1 MQSADDIENQYD
13 KVTLDSDNPNDPL
26 LPRSGRS
33 SARGAQPLRRSLE
46 VIELDDIPP
55 IIKSNNGNVFWA
67 DEKCGRRVGLTATEA
82 RLFLKLLQTDE
93 PENYNYDEFKA
104 MFDDFG
110 REQKR
115 LEDLVHAVKWW
126 NIPMYHQKAIWN
138 ARIQWLKRMDEP
150 RLWLLYLMARRRRI
164 LKKATEKV
172 LCRLREKRRARMALQ
187 ESPTRGRQPKTETVN
202 KENQRP
208 TRTVMIND
216 ETQTSDL
223 QLDIPTPP
231 VKQGPRA
238 SFVSETSQ
246 TSDVKLGVIQRIRDS
261 LSESRHRESH
271 QGSGSRHGHSRSSHG
286 HCPVFEDRIEATREH
301 IKHQVEIIMP
311 EQKPYIVI
319 GWFVR
324 TASDPH
330 ERILQFDKP
339 EELFKSMRKGER
351 SVRGYRRFLSLRG
364 LRGFGLY
371 KCDISRGAHI
381 PLNLNASQEAVLSQ
395 LYLAYQASYRHEDD
409 DVARAWQGWVHK
421 NLNDGKDNPLE
432 GRYSLQLIY
441 DWSSYRLSTVVAL
454 PLLLS
459 LAIGFW
465 YMNGQGDVVTAWTL
479 ALYIVTAA
487 AALIALM
494 AIIGSLKDI

>member
-1 MQSADDIENQYD
+1 MQSSTDIENQYD
-13 KVTLDSDNPNDPL
+13 KVSLDYENPADPL
-26 LPRSGRS
+26 LPRSGRTS
-33 SARGAQPLRRSLE
+33 TRGAQPLRRSLE

-67 DEKCGRRVGLTATEA
+67 DERCARRVGLTGTEA

-93 PENYNYDEFKA
+93 PENYNYDDFKA

-110 REQKR
+110 REQRR

-126 NIPMYHQKAIWN
+126 NIRMYRQRAIWK
-138 ARIQWLKRMDEP
+138 ARIDWLKRMDEP

-172 LCRLREKRRARMALQ
+172 LFRLREKRSVRMAMQ
-187 ESPTRGRQPKTETVN
+187 ESPTRGRQPTPAN
-202 KENQRP
+202 QQENLQPARN
-208 TRTVMIND
+208 TMIND
-216 ETQTSDL
+216 ETQTSSEL

-231 VKQGPRA
+231 AKQGPRA
-238 SFVSETSQ
+238 SFVSATSQ
-246 TSDVKLGVIQRIRDS
+246 TSDIKLGVIQRIRDS
-261 LSESRHRESH
+261 LSESRHPDHS
-271 QGSGSRHGHSRSSHG
+271 GSGSRNRHSRSSHS
-286 HCPVFEDRIEATREH
+286 HCPVFEDRIEATRDH
-301 IKHQVEIIMP
+301 IKRQVEIIMP

-324 TASDPH
+324 TASDPN
-330 ERILQFDKP
+330 ERILQFERP
-339 EELFKSMRKGER
+339 EELFKMMRKGER
-351 SVRGYRRFLSLRG
+351 NVRGYRRFLSLRG

-371 KCDISRGAHI
+371 KM
-381 PLNLNASQEAVLSQ
+381 
-395 LYLAYQASYRHEDD
+395 YLAYRASYRHYDD

-421 NLNDGKDNPLE
+421 NLNDGKNNPLE

-441 DWSSYRLSTVVAL
+441 DWSSYRLSIVVAV

-465 YMNGQGDVVTAWTL
+465 YMNGRGDVVTAWTL

-487 AALIALM
+487 AAIIALM
-494 AIIGSLKDI
+494 AIIGGLKDI

>member
-1 MQSADDIENQYD
+1 MQSSTDIENQYD
-13 KVTLDSDNPNDPL
+13 KVSLDSDSPHDPL
-26 LPRSGRS
+26 LPGSGRTS
-33 SARGAQPLRRSLE
+33 TRGAQPLRRSLE

-67 DEKCGRRVGLTATEA
+67 DERCARRVGLTGTEA

-93 PENYNYDEFKA
+93 PETYNYDDFKA

-126 NIPMYHQKAIWN
+126 NVRMYRQRAIWK
-138 ARIQWLKRMDEP
+138 ARIDWLKRMDEP

-164 LKKATEKV
+164 LKKATKKV
-172 LCRLREKRRARMALQ
+172 LFRLREKRRDRMALH
-187 ESPTRGRQPKTETVN
+187 ESPARGRQPQPATQQ
-202 KENQRP
+202 ENLQPARNI
-208 TRTVMIND
+208 MIND
-216 ETQTSDL
+216 ETQTSSEL
-223 QLDIPTPP
+223 QLDIPTLPI
-231 VKQGPRA
+231 KQGPRA

-261 LSESRHRESH
+261 LSESRRADHS
-271 QGSGSRHGHSRSSHG
+271 GSGSRPGHSRSSHG
-286 HCPVFEDRIEATREH
+286 HCPVFEDRIEATRDH
-301 IKHQVEIIMP
+301 IKRQVEIIMP

-324 TASDPH
+324 TASDPN
-330 ERILQFDKP
+330 ERIMQFDRP
-339 EELFKSMRKGER
+339 EELFRMIRKGEWN
-351 SVRGYRRFLSLRG
+351 VRGYRRFLSLRG

-381 PLNLNASQEAVLSQ
+381 PLVLNASQEAVLCQ
-395 LYLAYQASYRHEDD
+395 MYLAYRASYRHYDD
-409 DVARAWQGWVHK
+409 DVARAWQGWAHK
-421 NLNDGKDNPLE
+421 NLNDGKSNPLE
-432 GRYSLQLIY
+432 GRYSLQLKY
-441 DWSSYRLSTVVAL
+441 DWSSYRLSTVVAV

-465 YMNGQGDVVTAWTL
+465 YMNGRGDVVTAWTL

-487 AALIALM
+487 AAIIALM
-494 AIIGSLKDI
+494 AIIGGLKDF